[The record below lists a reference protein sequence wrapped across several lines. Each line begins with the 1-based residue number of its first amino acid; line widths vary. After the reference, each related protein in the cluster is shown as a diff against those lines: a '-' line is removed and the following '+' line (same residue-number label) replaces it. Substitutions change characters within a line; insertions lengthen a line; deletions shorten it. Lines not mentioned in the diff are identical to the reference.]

1 VTAADELTAE
11 AVRLIAEASQHSI
24 VLRALGSV
32 GVKLHCD
39 SAASE
44 LANRGRQPKDI
55 DLVTRKADRRRIRK
69 FFEAEGYETDRNML
83 VSMEGSRYL
92 FRNRETGT
100 DIDVFVDVL
109 DFCHRLDVVDR
120 MGTGPSLAIEDL
132 LLSKLQIVELTE
144 NDKLDL
150 SAILGTHEIGIASD
164 DTEVIDSGYV
174 AGVLADDW
182 GFWRTATGNLDVLN
196 ADLPPGAA
204 HRLEQLGQ
212 QIHAAPKTLRWK
224 IRSRLGE
231 RAQWWQDVDIP
242 RDTY

>member
-1 VTAADELTAE
+1 MTGADELTAE
-11 AVRLIAEASQHSI
+11 AVRLISDAAQHSI

-39 SAASE
+39 SVAIE
-44 LANRGRQPKDI
+44 LASRGRRPKDI
-55 DLVTRKADRRRIRK
+55 DLVTRRTNRKEIRR
-69 FFEAEGYETDRNML
+69 FFEAEGYETDRDML

-92 FRNRETGT
+92 FRNRESGT

-109 DFCHRLDVVDR
+109 DFCHRLDVAAR
-120 MGTGPSLAIEDL
+120 MGTGPSLSIEDL
-132 LLSKLQIVELTE
+132 LLSKLQIVELTP

-150 SAILGTHEIGIASD
+150 SAIFGTHEIGVATK

-174 AGVLADDW
+174 AGILADNW
-182 GFWRTATGNLDVLN
+182 GFWRTATGNLEVLK
-196 ADLPPGAA
+196 AELPEQAG
-204 HRLEQLGQ
+204 HRLEKLAQ
-212 QIHAAPKTLRWK
+212 QIDAAPKTLRWK
-224 IRSRLGE
+224 ARSALGE

>member
-1 VTAADELTAE
+1 MTGADELTAE
-11 AVRLIAEASQHSI
+11 AVRLISDAAQHSI

-39 SAASE
+39 SVAIE
-44 LANRGRQPKDI
+44 LASRGRQPKDI
-55 DLVTRKADRRRIRK
+55 DLVTRRTNRKKIRR
-69 FFEAEGYETDRNML
+69 FFEAEGYETDRDML

-92 FRNRETGT
+92 FRNRESGT

-109 DFCHRLDVVDR
+109 DFCHRLDVAAR
-120 MGTGPSLAIEDL
+120 MGTGPSLTIEDL
-132 LLSKLQIVELTE
+132 LLSKLQIVELTP

-150 SAILGTHEIGIASD
+150 SAILGTHEIGVATD

-174 AGVLADDW
+174 AGILADNW
-182 GFWRTATGNLDVLN
+182 GFWRTATGNLEDLK
-196 ADLPPGAA
+196 ADLPEPAG
-204 HRLEQLGQ
+204 HRLNQLAQ
-212 QIHAAPKTLRWK
+212 QIDAAPKTLRWK
-224 IRSRLGE
+224 ARSRLGE